1 MDQNGAMKPGID
13 VVNRR
18 ALVVGVGMEI
28 DPGYQGISAA
38 YSDISGRTQPTP
50 LSHLLPDPSSVDQGC
65 QDISTAYSDISGRTQ
80 PTPLSHSL
88 PDPSSV
94 GMIGVSNWLFNTG
107 TTSSRLNQPC
117 IMDEVRQ
124 KSDGTGIA
132 QEDGSLLFW
141 EALLLTT
148 TIAFMDSPN
157 QSKVLANRH
166 RENILARRCEK
177 YKKQCGS
184 RKIITTEPILEP
196 TQCSESDPIAEQN
209 EHSECRSAP
218 PAINDEELVVEP
230 VITSEQTSSSAC
242 GCHSP
247 SPIPHIMITPLPVQ
261 LSFSG
266 KPFRPSA
273 KWYLLRV
280 RDVETKFHARTRSWT
295 SCVNGATF
303 EIDDEEEALQML
315 LDELHQCTE
324 GILNVA
330 GVGKTYHLVENI
342 IQDVALVHSWL
353 FEIQTDIFVK
363 GHEYVV
369 YQHRKG
375 ALLYQQDN

>member
-1 MDQNGAMKPGID
+1 M
-13 VVNRR
+13 
-18 ALVVGVGMEI
+18 L
-28 DPGYQGISAA
+28 
-38 YSDISGRTQPTP
+38 
-50 LSHLLPDPSSVDQGC
+50 
-65 QDISTAYSDISGRTQ
+65 
-80 PTPLSHSL
+80 
-88 PDPSSV
+88 
-94 GMIGVSNWLFNTG
+94 
-107 TTSSRLNQPC
+107 TSSSNP
-117 IMDEVRQ
+117 
-124 KSDGTGIA
+124 S
-132 QEDGSLLFW
+132 
-141 EALLLTT
+141 
-148 TIAFMDSPN
+148 
-157 QSKVLANRH
+157 
-166 RENILARRCEK
+166 RC
-177 YKKQCGS
+177 S
-184 RKIITTEPILEP
+184 SKIITTEPILEP

-218 PAINDEELVVEP
+218 PTINDEELMVEL

-242 GCHSP
+242 GCRSP
-247 SPIPHIMITPLPVQ
+247 SPILHIMITPLPVQ

-273 KWYLLRV
+273 KWYLLHV
-280 RDVETKFHARTRSWT
+280 RDVETKFHAHTRSRT
-295 SCVNGATF
+295 SCEYMEWLYQRFLRLYLKGVNRATF

-353 FEIQTDIFVK
+353 FEIQTDIFVE
-363 GHEYVV
+363 GCEYVV